1 MLLEFYERELTK
13 EEVDFLFST
22 FEDVWNKENIIGIH

>member
-13 EEVDFLFST
+13 EEVDFLFLLLKMSGI
-22 FEDVWNKENIIGIH
+22 KKNIIGIH